1 MAAKKKTSKK
11 RSKTS
16 SKDIKLVEK
25 LAKNSL
31 DLQKATLKLVET
43 NNDVIKRIDRLV
55 GLFEE
60 ASKHVSEVD
69 EDMWRGTFAADFKWR
84 SIFSKKLSIRINE
97 IPSLEPKII
106 IDSEILEMLEESNE

>member
-69 EDMWRGTFAADFKWR
+69 EDRISSLTAKLETLLDQNKDLAKGLLLLEKYVRGYQNLNVPTR
-84 SIFSKKLSIRINE
+84 LR
-97 IPSLEPKII
+97 
-106 IDSEILEMLEESNE
+106 